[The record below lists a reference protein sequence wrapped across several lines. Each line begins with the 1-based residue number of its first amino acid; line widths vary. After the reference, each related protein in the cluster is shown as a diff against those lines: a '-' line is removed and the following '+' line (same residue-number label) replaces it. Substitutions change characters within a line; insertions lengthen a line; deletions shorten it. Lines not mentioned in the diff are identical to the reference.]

1 MCSTDDT
8 ATLVFF
14 MGFIVSSY
22 LPGRNLQLPA
32 ADYSDSFGN
41 NYTENGECSVGPLVD
56 AFNYYRTLNPFA
68 VLMLYL
74 KNDGM
79 NKWIHTSG
87 GLNGVVISWK
97 FLQTNPFPN
106 QQPLMI
112 ETRLT
117 VYSNASLTHC
127 GYFSQHSASVCY
139 LRVRISKVPVSTV
152 SNKNNHRANIPN
164 TEKLDVSEQVKVKV
178 TVQTISLFFPV
189 IALS

>member
-1 MCSTDDT
+1 
-8 ATLVFF
+8 
-14 MGFIVSSY
+14 
-22 LPGRNLQLPA
+22 
-32 ADYSDSFGN
+32 
-41 NYTENGECSVGPLVD
+41 
-56 AFNYYRTLNPFA
+56 
-68 VLMLYL
+68 
-74 KNDGM
+74 
-79 NKWIHTSG
+79 
-87 GLNGVVISWK
+87 
-97 FLQTNPFPN
+97 
-106 QQPLMI
+106 MI

-117 VYSNASLTHC
+117 VYSNGSLTHC